1 MIICSSSNI
10 DLIQGVSGYGTVS
23 DGATDW
29 RIENTATGVF
39 NILNSPNLLT
49 PNVSII
55 DAGNI
60 GIGTIPVSGTNKL
73 QVQGN
78 LNVSGGYFVAGVA
91 FKPATAVLAD
101 TATALAT
108 SRTIAGVGFTGA
120 GNIDIPYFNLTNKIT
135 AGNGISLTSGSAST
149 SPSISTNLT
158 AGNGISISAAASP
171 TISANLTAGNGISIS
186 AAASPVITANI
197 TAGTNITFT
206 GTNPISISAAG
217 GTSQWTTTGANI
229 YYNSGNVGI
238 GTATIQSSYKLQV
251 QGNSWVEN
259 QLVFNNS
266 YRNGGGADFA
276 CNKIAFYG
284 AGNTPT
290 TTANNGLGLSNAGI
304 EYFSGLH
311 HAFYTETTGGTG
323 YGTERLRI
331 TSTGNV
337 GIGTNAIP
345 SDALSGSPIL
355 AVGSVGYGICGD
367 STGGAT
373 GGGIYIGDG
382 AVGARWKIT
391 HGGYNMNLHQNNGSG
406 TYNYRGSFAN
416 STGAYSSVS
425 DKRLKKDIQP
435 IQYGLNDVLKFKP
448 VSYLMENQNEDI
460 DKRNLGFIAQDLEY
474 IIPEIVNVP
483 SSSNAVYSLQYT
495 SIIPI
500 LIKAIQELNE
510 IVTKNTNTSN
520 MIV

>member
-1 MIICSSSNI
+1 MIANGS
-10 DLIQGVSGYGTVS
+10 SGYTMVGCS
-23 DGATDW
+23 DVESATNT
-29 RIENTATGVF
+29 RIALYGYTYSGY
-39 NILNSPNLLT
+39 S
-49 PNVSII
+49 
-55 DAGNI
+55 GNI
-60 GIGTIPVSGTNKL
+60 EYIATSTGSHLFSTGGSGT
-73 QVQGN
+73 
-78 LNVSGGYFVAGVA
+78 
-91 FKPATAVLAD
+91 T
-101 TATALAT
+101 
-108 SRTIAGVGFTGA
+108 
-120 GNIDIPYFNLTNKIT
+120 
-135 AGNGISLTSGSAST
+135 
-149 SPSISTNLT
+149 
-158 AGNGISISAAASP
+158 
-171 TISANLTAGNGISIS
+171 
-186 AAASPVITANI
+186 
-197 TAGTNITFT
+197 
-206 GTNPISISAAG
+206 
-217 GTSQWTTTGANI
+217 
-229 YYNSGNVGI
+229 
-238 GTATIQSSYKLQV
+238 
-251 QGNSWVEN
+251 
-259 QLVFNNS
+259 
-266 YRNGGGADFA
+266 
-276 CNKIAFYG
+276 
-284 AGNTPT
+284 
-290 TTANNGLGLSNAGI
+290 
-304 EYFSGLH
+304 
-311 HAFYTETTGGTG
+311 
-323 YGTERLRI
+323 YGTERMRI

>member
-10 DLIQGVSGYGTVS
+10 DLIQGVSGYGTAA

-78 LNVSGGYFVAGVA
+78 LNVSGGYFVAGTA

-108 SRTIAGVGFTGA
+108 SRNIAGVGFTGA

-135 AGNGISLTSGSAST
+135 SGTGISITSGSASS
-149 SPSISTNLT
+149 SPVISTNLS
-158 AGNGISISAAASP
+158 AGSN
-171 TISANLTAGNGISIS
+171 
-186 AAASPVITANI
+186 V
-197 TAGTNITFT
+197 TFT
-206 GTNPISISAAG
+206 GTAPNITINAAG
-217 GTSQWTTTGANI
+217 GTSQWTTSGANI

-238 GTATIQSSYKLQV
+238 GTASGTTSILQV
-251 QGNSWVEN
+251 GN
-259 QLVFNNS
+259 
-266 YRNGGGADFA
+266 GARF
-276 CNKIAFYG
+276 KV
-284 AGNTPT
+284 
-290 TTANNGLGLSNAGI
+290 ANNGSDFSCMGTNEGGI
-304 EYFSGLH
+304 NTRIVTIGNTFSSLPGCITYMATASGDHL
-311 HAFYTETTGGTG
+311 FYTTDSQV
-323 YGTERLRI
+323 ERMRI

-345 SDALSGSPIL
+345 SNSLPNIASTLFIGSQ
-355 AVGSVGYGICGD
+355 GYGICGD
-367 STGGAT
+367 AT
-373 GGGIYIGDG
+373 VAEAGIYIGDG
-382 AVGARWKIT
+382 SVGARWKIT
-391 HGGYNMNLHQNNGSG
+391 HGNGNMNLHQNNGSG

-425 DKRLKKDIQP
+425 DERLKKLIEP

-448 VSYLMENQNEDI
+448 VSYLMENQNEEI